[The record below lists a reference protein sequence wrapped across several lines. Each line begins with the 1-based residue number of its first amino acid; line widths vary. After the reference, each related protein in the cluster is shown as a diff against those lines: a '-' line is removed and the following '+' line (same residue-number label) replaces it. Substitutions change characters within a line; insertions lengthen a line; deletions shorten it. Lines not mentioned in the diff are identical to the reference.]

1 MIKNNRWIIWMLTG
15 ITCLVLS
22 HEIIGAICIIIA
34 LCCSDD
40 ADDSGFESGYR
51 R

>member
-1 MIKNNRWIIWMLTG
+1 MLTG

-40 ADDSGFESGYR
+40 VDDSGFESGYR